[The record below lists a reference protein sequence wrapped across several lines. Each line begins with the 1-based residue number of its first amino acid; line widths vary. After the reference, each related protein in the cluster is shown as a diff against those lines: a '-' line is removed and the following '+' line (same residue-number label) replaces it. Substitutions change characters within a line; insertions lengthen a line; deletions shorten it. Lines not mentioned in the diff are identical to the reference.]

1 MRCTTNF
8 IFLRQIIP
16 IPCKPSVKKL
26 PMITFPSY
34 FFIFIFDCQYIIII
48 CYALLTCNILL
59 VLTILNV
66 THDRTRVRCRPCQTV
81 IQQLN
86 HVENKFVDLRVCSV
100 NKGTLRGDFI
110 DARTEISRHLLVR
123 RLNLG
128 EKAGR
133 MICGKMEEYKL
144 FCI

>member
-1 MRCTTNF
+1 MR
-8 IFLRQIIP
+8 RIIP

-34 FFIFIFDCQYIIII
+34 FLIFIFDCQYIIII
-48 CYALLTCNILL
+48 CYALLTYNILL

-66 THDRTRVRCRPCQTV
+66 TRDRARVRCKPSQTV

-86 HVENKFVDLRVCSV
+86 HLENKFVDLRVCNV
-100 NKGTLRGDFI
+100 NKGTLREDFR
-110 DARTEISRHLLVR
+110 DARTEVNRHLLVR

-133 MICGKMEEYKL
+133 MICGKTEEYKL